1 MKVADFGCG
10 VGLAK
15 LVSRMLAEI
24 VGPAGRV
31 VGIDASAEQVV
42 QAANLC
48 RETGLDNTAFVAAD
62 ATNTELP
69 RESFDLA
76 IASLLPLSAAA
87 SSRSRGMPA
96 GNAKRAQA
104 GRRYR
109 CRGWRPGYRQQPSTY
124 RAGRFRRFVHAPS
137 GPTRGVDY
145 SVASRLHQMV
155 KAAGFPNPKMRI
167 HQPAIAEGENRFLLK
182 WSVEEAGSAFVS
194 AGLITPEQLKRTL
207 TAMQAATDD
216 PEVVVLMPRLSAVW
230 ARKPAS
236 TRGSAA
242 ARSRGRCRPGVMRQ
256 RPSVMLRSN
265 IADSGMAFVACAKSP
280 EGKEG
285 LEAFANAD
293 GAIAWPGERSHVARR
308 RDLYNPHW
316 RAEWETHPHSL
327 VRSTS

>member
-1 MKVADFGCG
+1 MLLECHSSKALPHVNGDGAAASTQRGEYSLATGASAVRRLRILHNICPVRRLRILHNIYAPFGRTILLKAGLRPGMKVADFGCG
-10 VGLAK
+10 VG

-31 VGIDASAEQVV
+31 VGIDASVEQVV

-69 RESFDLA
+69 RESFDLVYCRYLLLHLPDPA
-76 IASLLPLSAAA
+76 ACLREMRSVLKPGGVIVVEDGDLATATSLPPTALDAFADLFT
-87 SSRSRGMPA
+87 RL
-96 GNAKRAQA
+96 
-104 GRRYR
+104 
-109 CRGWRPGYRQQPSTY
+109 
-124 RAGRFRRFVHAPS
+124 

-167 HQPAIAEGENRFLLK
+167 HQPAIAEGENRLLLK

-236 TRGSAA
+236 TEAVPPQDLKDDA
-242 ARSRGRCRPGVMRQ
+242 
-256 RPSVMLRSN
+256 
-265 IADSGMAFVACAKSP
+265 
-280 EGKEG
+280 G
-285 LEAFANAD
+285 LA
-293 GAIAWPGERSHVARR
+293 
-308 RDLYNPHW
+308 
-316 RAEWETHPHSL
+316 
-327 VRSTS
+327 